1 MKYEAFKQQVTDV
14 LIEMG
19 QVRKGMYNPNAVEL
33 ICMICAH
40 ESLGGVLRVQMGG
53 GPARG
58 VLQIEEPTH
67 DSIWDN
73 SDTIAQTSKALSIKR
88 DWSRVEDGDR
98 YSVFMARH
106 LIAMDPHSIPS
117 DVLGLGAYAKR
128 VWNTSEGKATAA
140 RYISDWMAWRAGNC
154 DTRT

>member
-1 MKYEAFKQQVTDV
+1 MKYETFKSLVTDV
-14 LIEMG
+14 LVEMG
-19 QVRKGMYNPNAVEL
+19 QVRKGMFNRNAVEL

-58 VLQIEEPTH
+58 VLQIEESTH

-73 SDTIAQTSKALSIKR
+73 SDTIGQTSSALGITR

-98 YSVFMARH
+98 YSIFLARH
-106 LIAMDPHSIPS
+106 LIAMDPHPIPN
-117 DVLGLGAYAKR
+117 DVLGMRAYAKR
-128 VWNTSEGKATAA
+128 VWNTKAGKATAA
-140 RYISDWMAWRAGNC
+140 RYVSDWIAWRAGEL
-154 DTRT
+154 

>member
-1 MKYEAFKQQVTDV
+1 MKYETFRKQVIDV

-19 QVRKGMYNPNAVEL
+19 QVRKGMFKPEAVEL

-58 VLQIEEPTH
+58 VLQIEPDTH

-73 SDTIAQTSKALSIKR
+73 SDTIAQTSSALGITR
-88 DWSRVEDGDR
+88 DWSHVEDGDR
-98 YSVFMARH
+98 YSIFLARH
-106 LIAMDPHSIPS
+106 LIAMDPHPIPD
-117 DVLGLGAYAKR
+117 DVLGMGAYAKR
-128 VWNTSEGKATAA
+128 VWNTEAGKATAA
-140 RYISDWMAWRAGNC
+140 RYVSDWIAWQAGEL
-154 DTRT
+154 